1 MVKNAPVSC
10 EVLQNAIDANFCVS
24 TEIAHHEG
32 EGGTLASGYALGKST
47 ERSESQ
53 IQT

>member
-1 MVKNAPVSC
+1 MMNNAPVSC
-10 EVLQNAIDANFCVS
+10 KVLQNTIDANFCVS
-24 TEIAHHEG
+24 TEITHQEG
-32 EGGTLASGYALGKST
+32 EGGALAPRYALGKST